1 VYLGL
6 AIQELLRRD
15 ILIMASHVESRSF
28 RKVCDKFNLR
38 YKLNEAGEPIS
49 PTRKRVS
56 PLDHLYDLHNGSVG
70 VHVSRE
76 TKKKYTF
83 MKNKLLKMGC
93 KLIQDGDL
101 EGNFSI
107 TQSRLLEIAKE
118 LSCVKKNRTFSVEE
132 RAAIRE
138 RLIG

>member
-1 VYLGL
+1 
-6 AIQELLRRD
+6 
-15 ILIMASHVESRSF
+15 MATHTDSRSF
-28 RKVCDKFNLR
+28 RRVCDEFNLR

-56 PLDHLYDLHNGSVG
+56 PDDHLYDLHDGTVG
-70 VHVSRE
+70 VHVARQ

-83 MKNKLLKMGC
+83 MKNKLIKLGC
-93 KLIQDGDL
+93 SLIQDGDL

-107 TQSRLLEIAKE
+107 PTGKLLDVAKE
-118 LSCVKKNRTFSVEE
+118 LSCVKKNRTFSAEE

>member
-1 VYLGL
+1 MGL

-56 PLDHLYDLHNGSVG
+56 PVDHLYDLHNGSVG

>member
-1 VYLGL
+1 
-6 AIQELLRRD
+6 
-15 ILIMASHVESRSF
+15 MATHTDSRSF

-56 PLDHLYDLHNGSVG
+56 PLDHLYDLHNGTVG
-70 VHVSRE
+70 VHISRDS
-76 TKKKYTF
+76 KKKYTF
-83 MKNKLLKMGC
+83 MKNKLLKLGC
-93 KLIQDGDL
+93 KLLQDGDL

-107 TQSRLLEIAKE
+107 AKAKLLEIAKE
-118 LSCVKKNRTFSVEE
+118 LSCVKKNRTFSVEDK
-132 RAAIRE
+132 AAIRE

>member
-1 VYLGL
+1 
-6 AIQELLRRD
+6 
-15 ILIMASHVESRSF
+15 
-28 RKVCDKFNLR
+28 
-38 YKLNEAGEPIS
+38 
-49 PTRKRVS
+49 
-56 PLDHLYDLHNGSVG
+56 
-70 VHVSRE
+70 
-76 TKKKYTF
+76 

-107 TQSRLLEIAKE
+107 TQGRLLEIAKE

>member
-1 VYLGL
+1 MGL

-49 PTRKRVS
+49 PTRKRVP

-107 TQSRLLEIAKE
+107 TQNRLLEIAKE

>member
-1 VYLGL
+1 MGAAVQKLLGS
-6 AIQELLRRD
+6 
-15 ILIMASHVESRSF
+15 ILIMATHSESRSF

-56 PLDHLYDLHNGSVG
+56 PEDHLYDLHTGAIG
-70 VHVSRE
+70 VHISRE

-83 MKNKLLKMGC
+83 MKNKLIRLGC
-93 KLIQDGDL
+93 ELIQDGDL
-101 EGNFSI
+101 EGNFTVAQNS
-107 TQSRLLEIAKE
+107 LLQVAQE
-118 LSCVKKNRTFSVEE
+118 LSCVKKNRTFTTEQ

>member
-1 VYLGL
+1 
-6 AIQELLRRD
+6 
-15 ILIMASHVESRSF
+15 MATHSDSRSF
-28 RKVCDKFNLR
+28 RKICDKFNLR

-56 PLDHLYDLHNGSVG
+56 PFDHLYDLHDGCVG

-83 MKNKLLKMGC
+83 FKNKLIRLGC
-93 KLIQDGDL
+93 EIIQDGET
-101 EGNFSI
+101 EGNFSVS
-107 TQSRLLEIAKE
+107 QKDLLEVAKE
-118 LSCVKKNRTFSVEE
+118 LSCVKKNRTFSAEQK
-132 RAAIRE
+132 AAIRE

>member
-1 VYLGL
+1 
-6 AIQELLRRD
+6 
-15 ILIMASHVESRSF
+15 MASHSESRSF
-28 RKVCDKFNLR
+28 RKICDKFNLR

-56 PLDHLYDLHNGSVG
+56 PLDHLYDLHDKSVG
-70 VHVSRE
+70 VHVARD

-83 MKNKLLKMGC
+83 MKNKLLKLGC

-107 TQSRLLEIAKE
+107 TQAKLLEVAKE
-118 LSCVKKNRTFSVEE
+118 LSCVKKNRTFSAEE